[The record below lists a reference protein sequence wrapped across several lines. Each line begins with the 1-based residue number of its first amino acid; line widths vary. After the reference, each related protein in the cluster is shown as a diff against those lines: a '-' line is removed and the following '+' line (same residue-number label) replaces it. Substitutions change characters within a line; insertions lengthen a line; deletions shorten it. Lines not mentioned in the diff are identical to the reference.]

1 MTNKNGSV
9 VPAAQELET
18 FLPVDTVNGVT
29 KWVLTMHRI
38 KSDTNA
44 CNAKLFE
51 LEKRETKWNT
61 ATE

>member
-29 KWVLTMHRI
+29 KWVYYNIINKHFSCEL
-38 KSDTNA
+38 
-44 CNAKLFE
+44 CN
-51 LEKRETKWNT
+51 LECSN
-61 ATE
+61 

>member
-29 KWVLTMHRI
+29 K
-38 KSDTNA
+38 
-44 CNAKLFE
+44 
-51 LEKRETKWNT
+51 
-61 ATE
+61 